1 MMISPEAYLEQMKD
15 ATYEQLIKER
25 DGLIRYVRRY
35 EKTEKACGAVFA
47 FARAWR
53 RRAHGRGAETAVW
66 ETGAAY
72 RLHREY
78 LHRKLPGDFAI

>member
-35 EKTEKACGAVFA
+35 EKTEKAGV
-47 FARAWR
+47 RSVSYT
-53 RRAHGRGAETAVW
+53 HLT
-66 ETGAAY
+66 
-72 RLHREY
+72 
-78 LHRKLPGDFAI
+78 LPTTERV